1 MKSYFENKVNE
12 FKNVKFQVRK
22 DEHYKSVILSKQGLN
37 KDGLEIQAGVYM
49 NPLDWNELRSI
60 AAGYGIGMKDLVRIV
75 LEDFLEKYLKSDVLF
90 NRFGI

>member
-12 FKNVKFQVRK
+12 FKNMKFYDRK
-22 DEHYKSVILSKQGLN
+22 DEHFQTIIVSKQGPN
-37 KDGLEIQAGVYM
+37 KEGIMMQAGAYI

-60 AAGYGIGMKDLVRIV
+60 AGKYDISMKDLIKIV

-90 NRFGI
+90 ERFGI